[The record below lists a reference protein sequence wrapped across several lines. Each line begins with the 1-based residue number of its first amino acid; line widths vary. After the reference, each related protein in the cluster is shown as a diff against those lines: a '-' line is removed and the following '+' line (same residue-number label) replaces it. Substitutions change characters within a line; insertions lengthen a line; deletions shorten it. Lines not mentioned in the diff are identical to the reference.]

1 MKQIF
6 NMTSNE
12 VRNLARE
19 YIRQGVTS
27 RAIQCFERLRWL
39 GKLRQHEYL
48 FLYITYARQGKVNAA
63 KDTIERYNRI
73 YTLQ

>member
-1 MKQIF
+1 MKLIF
-6 NMTSNE
+6 NMTSND

-27 RAIQCFERLRWL
+27 RVIQCFERLRWL

-48 FLYITYARQGKVNAA
+48 LLSVAYLQQGKRSAA
-63 KDTIERYNRI
+63 VSIIKRYNII
-73 YTLQ
+73 YM

>member
-1 MKQIF
+1 MKLIF
-6 NMTSNE
+6 NMTSND

-39 GKLRQHEYL
+39 GKLRQREYL
-48 FLYITYARQGKVNAA
+48 LLSVAYLQQGKRSVAVSII
-63 KDTIERYNRI
+63 KRYNII
-73 YTLQ
+73 YM

>member
-1 MKQIF
+1 MKLIF
-6 NMTSNE
+6 NMTSND

-48 FLYITYARQGKVNAA
+48 LLSVAYLQQGKRSAA
-63 KDTIERYNRI
+63 VSIIKR
-73 YTLQ
+73 